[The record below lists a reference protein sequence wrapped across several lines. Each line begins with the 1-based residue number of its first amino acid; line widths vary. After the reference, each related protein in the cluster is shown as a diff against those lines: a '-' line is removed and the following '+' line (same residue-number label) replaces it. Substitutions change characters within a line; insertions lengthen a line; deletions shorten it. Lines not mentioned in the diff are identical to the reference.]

1 MTIDKLEDKYYSIN
15 DERKLLNM
23 NNLACLYF
31 DDNKKT

>member
-1 MTIDKLEDKYYSIN
+1 MNIDKLEDKYYSIH

-31 DDNKKT
+31 